1 VPFVLDRGQGAN
13 NAIRDSKVFVDAM
26 VKLKSGEMTLVE
38 AIAEYDGDVI
48 PRGKQEVEISR
59 VQTEAF
65 HNHARF
71 LESPVVKH
79 GIRPVTEFSKTK
91 EA

>member
-1 VPFVLDRGQGAN
+1 
-13 NAIRDSKVFVDAM
+13 
-26 VKLKSGEMTLVE
+26 MTLVE
-38 AIAEYDGDVI
+38 AIAEYDGDVV

-65 HNHARF
+65 HSHARF

-79 GIRPVTEFSKTK
+79 GIRPVTEFSKAK